1 MTRIDPIEVV
11 VDTKSPW
18 LSKTYQGIFIAAI
31 SSIYKVLAQRFGWDQ
46 ANGELIAT
54 LLQILGGALTA
65 WGLRTAKTP
74 IGDGKTTLVLIT
86 PAGTASGNTPISSIL
101 KEG

>member
-1 MTRIDPIEVV
+1 MTQTDPIAVV

-18 LSKTYQGIFIAAI
+18 LSKTYQGIVIAAV
-31 SSIYKVLAQRFGWDQ
+31 SSIYKVVAQRFGWDQ

-74 IGDGKTTLVLIT
+74 IGDGKTITVLVT
-86 PAGTASGNTPISSIL
+86 PAGTASGNAPVSSII